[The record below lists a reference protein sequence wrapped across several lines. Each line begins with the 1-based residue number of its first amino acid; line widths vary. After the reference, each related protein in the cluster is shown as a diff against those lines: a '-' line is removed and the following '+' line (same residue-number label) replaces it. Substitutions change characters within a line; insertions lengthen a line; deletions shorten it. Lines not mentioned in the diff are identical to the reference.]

1 MTRPDHDLVVVGGGP
16 AGLSTAL
23 FAAHRDPELRRRMVV
38 LEKEPYPREK
48 PCAGGLAG
56 RADRALASI
65 GVTVDVP
72 SVWATGM
79 SVALPEGGFF
89 RRDPRGRRIGR
100 VVRRVEFDHALA
112 EQARARGIAVRDG
125 VKVLRIARDEGGV
138 TLETSAGTLRT
149 RALVGADGVGSLV
162 RKELAPGVATWRAQ
176 VLEVDTEPV
185 DSDLP
190 RDLWHFHVVDPDFVG
205 YLWDF
210 PTIVDGRPL
219 VCRGAYHLMLPGTRA
234 DGEDLAAR
242 LGRRLAELGLDL
254 GRCKKKRYAE
264 RGFSP
269 FEPVAGPRVLLV
281 GEAAGVDP
289 ITGEGIA
296 QAILHG
302 ALAGPWLA
310 DRLRTG
316 DLGFEGF
323 PAVLARAGVGIDHR
337 VRHELAHRFF
347 GPSRVHYER
356 ALLAIPDTITLGVQ
370 YFGGLSVDKALLAR
384 VGLAIVRQGFAPR
397 RPRDPAHGG
406 THA

>member
-1 MTRPDHDLVVVGGGP
+1 MRLDHDLVVVGGGP

-23 FAAHRDPELRRRMVV
+23 FAAHADPQIVARMLV

-56 RADRALASI
+56 RADRALAGI
-65 GVTVDVP
+65 GVEVDVP
-72 SVWATGM
+72 SEWATGM
-79 SVALPEGGFF
+79 SVALPEGSFL
-89 RRDPRGRRIGR
+89 RREPRGRRIGR
-100 VVRRVEFDHALA
+100 VVRRVEFDHRLA
-112 EQARARGIAVRDG
+112 ERTRARGIAVRDG
-125 VKVLRIARDEGGV
+125 VKVLRVARDPDGV
-138 TLETSAGTLRT
+138 TVETSAGTLRT

-185 DSDLP
+185 AQDLP

-210 PTIVDGRPL
+210 PTIVDGRPM
-219 VCRGAYHLMLPGTRA
+219 VCRGVYHLRMPGEGAST
-234 DGEDLAAR
+234 EDIGARLAA
-242 LGRRLAELGLDL
+242 RLAELGLDL
-254 GRCKKKRYAE
+254 SACKKKRYAE

-269 FEPVAGPRVLLV
+269 SEPVAGARVLLV

-296 QAILHG
+296 QAIRHG
-302 ALAGPWLA
+302 ALAGPYLV

-316 DLGFEGF
+316 DLSFGDF
-323 PAVLARAGVGIDHR
+323 PGRFARAGVGVDHR

-347 GPSRVHYER
+347 GPSRVDYER
-356 ALLAIPDTITLGVQ
+356 ALIAVPDFITLGVQ
-370 YFGGLSVDKALLAR
+370 YFGGLPLDKPLAAR
-384 VGLAIVRQGFAPR
+384 VGLQMAARAFVPR
-397 RPRDPAHGG
+397 RPR
-406 THA
+406 